1 MRPPRALIHA
11 SKPLRPTRA
20 ASVPSKTSESES
32 FSSSANSTSALLEIP
47 RKSQK
52 NDPQAQFTI
61 QPINQF
67 LSYRPALTLEQYG
80 QPRIAK
86 AHSHH
91 GQISQTHFQGDM
103 FLSAASII
111 IA

>member
-1 MRPPRALIHA
+1 MPP
-11 SKPLRPTRA
+11 
-20 ASVPSKTSESES
+20 VPGEL
-32 FSSSANSTSALLEIP
+32 APPPGAHL
-47 RKSQK
+47 
-52 NDPQAQFTI
+52 QAQFAI

-80 QPRIAK
+80 QARIAK

-91 GQISQTHFQGDM
+91 GQISQSHFQGDM

-111 IA
+111 EA